1 MPQTYDPH
9 RKDCTKL
16 HCFQGLNDK
25 CIKAKEGKRFL
36 KLIRTSHETVRD
48 VIEEVKFSRSLKD

>member
-1 MPQTYDPH
+1 MPQTYDPY
-9 RKDCTKL
+9 RN
-16 HCFQGLNDK
+16 CFQGLNDK

-48 VIEEVKFSRSLKD
+48 VMEEVKFPVSLKD